1 MRKTGHR
8 ARREELSAGRIE
20 YIEAARQRLR
30 SRRMR
35 RTMLLVALVAA
46 AVIYLTGL
54 VNTSVMLL
62 EDMADTVRIA
72 LMPEQGFPQQTGA
85 GAVYQA
91 ETLGGS
97 FVVLGEEGCTV
108 FSNGGG
114 RLNTVGT
121 GYARP
126 ALAAGGNSFVLYNR
140 SGSELRVESRT
151 RELYTRQTEGHIYLC
166 ALSDR
171 GELAVVTDDVRK
183 LALLTIYDANRN
195 ELLTWSTTTAEGV
208 PLRMDFSPDGTQLA
222 IAAVTAQDG
231 QMVTNLYL
239 LNLRAGEPQL
249 LASEPGSTPLALTW
263 CSNDRLLAVCDT
275 HAALYGSDGSA
286 QGRYDFGGQD
296 VAALSA
302 EGGGLAVLF
311 GSGPSSTALLLD
323 GGLGVQYTG
332 PVPNAHGIVRGNGAF
347 YLLCESS
354 VECYGLDG
362 AYQWSYPLDA
372 RPQALLA
379 GEDLFVFAGNLV
391 RSVRVC
397 GQSGPAD
404 HSAPARRGRQ
414 QRNAGT
420 LTQCLIKNF
429 GYVHESVICF

>member
-30 SRRMR
+30 SRRIR

-126 ALAAGGNSFVLYNR
+126 ALAAGGNSLVLYNR

-362 AYQWSYPLDA
+362 AYQWSYPLDT

-391 RSVRVC
+391 QRIIPPQPEEA
-397 GQSGPAD
+397 GSG
-404 HSAPARRGRQ
+404 
-414 QRNAGT
+414 GT
-420 LTQCLIKNF
+420 LAL
-429 GYVHESVICF
+429 

>member
-1 MRKTGHR
+1 MRKTGYR

-30 SRRMR
+30 SRRIR

-391 RSVRVC
+391 QRIVPPQPEEA
-397 GQSGPAD
+397 GSG
-404 HSAPARRGRQ
+404 
-414 QRNAGT
+414 GT
-420 LTQCLIKNF
+420 LAL
-429 GYVHESVICF
+429 

>member
-30 SRRMR
+30 SRRIR

-166 ALSDR
+166 ALSYR

-391 RSVRVC
+391 QRIVPPQPEEA
-397 GQSGPAD
+397 GSG
-404 HSAPARRGRQ
+404 
-414 QRNAGT
+414 GT
-420 LTQCLIKNF
+420 LAL
-429 GYVHESVICF
+429 

>member
-30 SRRMR
+30 SRRIR

-302 EGGGLAVLF
+302 EGGGLAVLV

-391 RSVRVC
+391 QRIIPPQPEEA
-397 GQSGPAD
+397 GSG
-404 HSAPARRGRQ
+404 
-414 QRNAGT
+414 GT
-420 LTQCLIKNF
+420 LAL
-429 GYVHESVICF
+429 

>member
-30 SRRMR
+30 SRRIR

-183 LALLTIYDANRN
+183 LALLTVYDANRN
-195 ELLTWSTTTAEGV
+195 ELLSWSTTTAEGV

-332 PVPNAHGIVRGNGAF
+332 PVPNAHGIVRGDGAF

-391 RSVRVC
+391 QRIVPPQPEEA
-397 GQSGPAD
+397 GSG
-404 HSAPARRGRQ
+404 
-414 QRNAGT
+414 GT
-420 LTQCLIKNF
+420 LAL
-429 GYVHESVICF
+429 

>member
-30 SRRMR
+30 SRRIR

-97 FVVLGEEGCTV
+97 FVVLGEEGCAV

-121 GYARP
+121 GYAHP

-391 RSVRVC
+391 QRIVPPQPEAAS
-397 GQSGPAD
+397 SG
-404 HSAPARRGRQ
+404 
-414 QRNAGT
+414 GT
-420 LTQCLIKNF
+420 LAL
-429 GYVHESVICF
+429 

>member
-126 ALAAGGNSFVLYNR
+126 ALAAGKNSFVLYNR

-166 ALSDR
+166 ALSNR

-302 EGGGLAVLF
+302 ERGGLAVLF

-332 PVPNAHGIVRGNGAF
+332 PVPNAHSIVRGDGAF

-391 RSVRVC
+391 QRIVPPQPEEA
-397 GQSGPAD
+397 GSG
-404 HSAPARRGRQ
+404 
-414 QRNAGT
+414 GT
-420 LTQCLIKNF
+420 LAL
-429 GYVHESVICF
+429 

>member
-166 ALSDR
+166 ALSNR

-391 RSVRVC
+391 
-397 GQSGPAD
+397 
-404 HSAPARRGRQ
+404 
-414 QRNAGT
+414 QRIIPPQPEEAGSDGT
-420 LTQCLIKNF
+420 LAL
-429 GYVHESVICF
+429 

>member
-30 SRRMR
+30 SRRLR
-35 RTMLLVALVAA
+35 RTILLVALVAA

-332 PVPNAHGIVRGNGAF
+332 PVPNAHGIVRGDGAF

-391 RSVRVC
+391 QRIVPPQPEET
-397 GQSGPAD
+397 GSGGMLA
-404 HSAPARRGRQ
+404 
-414 QRNAGT
+414 
-420 LTQCLIKNF
+420 L
-429 GYVHESVICF
+429 

>member
-126 ALAAGGNSFVLYNR
+126 ALAAGKNSFVLYNR

-379 GEDLFVFAGNLV
+379 GKDLFVFAGNLV
-391 RSVRVC
+391 
-397 GQSGPAD
+397 
-404 HSAPARRGRQ
+404 
-414 QRNAGT
+414 QRIVPPQPEAASNG
-420 LTQCLIKNF
+420 
-429 GYVHESVICF
+429 

>member
-126 ALAAGGNSFVLYNR
+126 ALAAGGNSLVLYNR

-208 PLRMDFSPDGTQLA
+208 PLRIDFSPDGTQLA

-391 RSVRVC
+391 QRIVPPQPEEA
-397 GQSGPAD
+397 GSG
-404 HSAPARRGRQ
+404 
-414 QRNAGT
+414 GT
-420 LTQCLIKNF
+420 LAL
-429 GYVHESVICF
+429 

>member
-30 SRRMR
+30 SRRIR

-296 VAALSA
+296 VVALSA

-391 RSVRVC
+391 QRIVPPQPEEA
-397 GQSGPAD
+397 GSG
-404 HSAPARRGRQ
+404 
-414 QRNAGT
+414 GT
-420 LTQCLIKNF
+420 LAL
-429 GYVHESVICF
+429 

>member
-347 YLLCESS
+347 YLLCAGS

-391 RSVRVC
+391 QRIVPPQPEEA
-397 GQSGPAD
+397 GSG
-404 HSAPARRGRQ
+404 
-414 QRNAGT
+414 GT
-420 LTQCLIKNF
+420 LAL
-429 GYVHESVICF
+429 

>member
-30 SRRMR
+30 SRRIR

-391 RSVRVC
+391 
-397 GQSGPAD
+397 
-404 HSAPARRGRQ
+404 
-414 QRNAGT
+414 QRIVPPQPEEAGGGGT
-420 LTQCLIKNF
+420 LAL
-429 GYVHESVICF
+429 

>member
-166 ALSDR
+166 ALSNR

-332 PVPNAHGIVRGNGAF
+332 PVPNAHGIVRGDGAF

-391 RSVRVC
+391 QRIIPPQPEEA
-397 GQSGPAD
+397 GSG
-404 HSAPARRGRQ
+404 
-414 QRNAGT
+414 GT
-420 LTQCLIKNF
+420 LAL
-429 GYVHESVICF
+429 

>member
-183 LALLTIYDANRN
+183 LALLTIYDATRN

-379 GEDLFVFAGNLV
+379 GKDLFVFAGNLV
-391 RSVRVC
+391 
-397 GQSGPAD
+397 
-404 HSAPARRGRQ
+404 
-414 QRNAGT
+414 QRIVPPQPEAASNG
-420 LTQCLIKNF
+420 
-429 GYVHESVICF
+429 

>member
-1 MRKTGHR
+1 MRKTGRR
-8 ARREELSAGRIE
+8 ARREEMSAGRIE

-30 SRRMR
+30 SRRLR
-35 RTMLLVALVAA
+35 RTILLVALVAA

-62 EDMADTVRIA
+62 EDMADSVRIA

-85 GAVYQA
+85 GVVYQA

-391 RSVRVC
+391 QRIVPPQPEEA
-397 GQSGPAD
+397 GSG
-404 HSAPARRGRQ
+404 
-414 QRNAGT
+414 GT
-420 LTQCLIKNF
+420 LAL
-429 GYVHESVICF
+429 

>member
-30 SRRMR
+30 SRRIR

-166 ALSDR
+166 ALSNR

-391 RSVRVC
+391 
-397 GQSGPAD
+397 
-404 HSAPARRGRQ
+404 
-414 QRNAGT
+414 QRIIPPQPEEAGSDGT
-420 LTQCLIKNF
+420 LAL
-429 GYVHESVICF
+429 

>member
-20 YIEAARQRLR
+20 YIERLR

-62 EDMADTVRIA
+62 EDMADNVRIA

-121 GYARP
+121 GYAHP

-391 RSVRVC
+391 QRIVPPQPEAAS
-397 GQSGPAD
+397 SG
-404 HSAPARRGRQ
+404 
-414 QRNAGT
+414 
-420 LTQCLIKNF
+420 
-429 GYVHESVICF
+429 

>member
-30 SRRMR
+30 SRRIR

-231 QMVTNLYL
+231 HMVTNLYL

-347 YLLCESS
+347 YLLCESAG
-354 VECYGLDG
+354 ECYGLDG

-391 RSVRVC
+391 QRIVPPQPEEA
-397 GQSGPAD
+397 GSG
-404 HSAPARRGRQ
+404 
-414 QRNAGT
+414 GT
-420 LTQCLIKNF
+420 LAL
-429 GYVHESVICF
+429 

>member
-30 SRRMR
+30 SRRIR

-379 GEDLFVFAGNLV
+379 GEDLFVFVGNLV
-391 RSVRVC
+391 QRITP
-397 GQSGPAD
+397 PAPEPEVD
-404 HSAPARRGRQ
+404 
-414 QRNAGT
+414 
-420 LTQCLIKNF
+420 
-429 GYVHESVICF
+429 

>member
-30 SRRMR
+30 SRRIR

-183 LALLTIYDANRN
+183 LALLTVYDANRN

-391 RSVRVC
+391 QRIVPPQPEEA
-397 GQSGPAD
+397 GSG
-404 HSAPARRGRQ
+404 
-414 QRNAGT
+414 GT
-420 LTQCLIKNF
+420 LAL
-429 GYVHESVICF
+429 

>member
-20 YIEAARQRLR
+20 YIETARQRLR
-30 SRRMR
+30 SRRIR

-391 RSVRVC
+391 QRIVPPQPEEA
-397 GQSGPAD
+397 GSG
-404 HSAPARRGRQ
+404 
-414 QRNAGT
+414 GT
-420 LTQCLIKNF
+420 LAL
-429 GYVHESVICF
+429 

>member
-249 LASEPGSTPLALTW
+249 LASAPGSTPLALTW

-391 RSVRVC
+391 QRIIPPQPEEA
-397 GQSGPAD
+397 GSG
-404 HSAPARRGRQ
+404 
-414 QRNAGT
+414 GT
-420 LTQCLIKNF
+420 LAL
-429 GYVHESVICF
+429 

>member
-30 SRRMR
+30 SRRIR

-166 ALSDR
+166 ALSNR

-391 RSVRVC
+391 QRIIPPQPEEA
-397 GQSGPAD
+397 GSG
-404 HSAPARRGRQ
+404 
-414 QRNAGT
+414 GT
-420 LTQCLIKNF
+420 LAL
-429 GYVHESVICF
+429 

>member
-166 ALSDR
+166 ALSNR

-183 LALLTIYDANRN
+183 LALLTVYDANRN

-208 PLRMDFSPDGTQLA
+208 PLRMNFSPDGTQLA

-379 GEDLFVFAGNLV
+379 REDLFVFAGNLV
-391 RSVRVC
+391 QRIIPPQPEEA
-397 GQSGPAD
+397 GSG
-404 HSAPARRGRQ
+404 
-414 QRNAGT
+414 GT
-420 LTQCLIKNF
+420 LAL
-429 GYVHESVICF
+429 

>member
-30 SRRMR
+30 SRRIR

-85 GAVYQA
+85 GVVYQA

-183 LALLTIYDANRN
+183 LALLTVYDANRN

-391 RSVRVC
+391 QRIVPPQPEEA
-397 GQSGPAD
+397 GSG
-404 HSAPARRGRQ
+404 
-414 QRNAGT
+414 GT
-420 LTQCLIKNF
+420 LAL
-429 GYVHESVICF
+429 

>member
-1 MRKTGHR
+1 
-8 ARREELSAGRIE
+8 
-20 YIEAARQRLR
+20 
-30 SRRMR
+30 
-35 RTMLLVALVAA
+35 
-46 AVIYLTGL
+46 
-54 VNTSVMLL
+54 
-62 EDMADTVRIA
+62 
-72 LMPEQGFPQQTGA
+72 
-85 GAVYQA
+85 
-91 ETLGGS
+91 
-97 FVVLGEEGCTV
+97 
-108 FSNGGG
+108 
-114 RLNTVGT
+114 
-121 GYARP
+121 
-126 ALAAGGNSFVLYNR
+126 
-140 SGSELRVESRT
+140 
-151 RELYTRQTEGHIYLC
+151 
-166 ALSDR
+166 
-171 GELAVVTDDVRK
+171 VVTDDVRK

-391 RSVRVC
+391 QRIVPPQPEEA
-397 GQSGPAD
+397 GSG
-404 HSAPARRGRQ
+404 
-414 QRNAGT
+414 GT
-420 LTQCLIKNF
+420 LAL
-429 GYVHESVICF
+429 

>member
-1 MRKTGHR
+1 MRKTGRR
-8 ARREELSAGRIE
+8 ARREEMSAGRIE

-30 SRRMR
+30 SRRLR
-35 RTMLLVALVAA
+35 RTILLVALVAA

-62 EDMADTVRIA
+62 EDMADSVRIA

-166 ALSDR
+166 ALSNR

-391 RSVRVC
+391 QRIVPPQPEEA
-397 GQSGPAD
+397 GSG
-404 HSAPARRGRQ
+404 
-414 QRNAGT
+414 GT
-420 LTQCLIKNF
+420 LAL
-429 GYVHESVICF
+429 

>member
-30 SRRMR
+30 SRRIR

-183 LALLTIYDANRN
+183 LALLTVYDANRN

-347 YLLCESS
+347 YLLCGSS

-391 RSVRVC
+391 QRIVPPQPEEA
-397 GQSGPAD
+397 GSG
-404 HSAPARRGRQ
+404 
-414 QRNAGT
+414 GT
-420 LTQCLIKNF
+420 LAL
-429 GYVHESVICF
+429 

>member
-30 SRRMR
+30 SRRIR

-166 ALSDR
+166 ALSNR

-379 GEDLFVFAGNLV
+379 GKDLFVFAGNLV
-391 RSVRVC
+391 
-397 GQSGPAD
+397 
-404 HSAPARRGRQ
+404 
-414 QRNAGT
+414 QRIVPPQPEAASNG
-420 LTQCLIKNF
+420 
-429 GYVHESVICF
+429 

>member
-30 SRRMR
+30 SRRIR

-126 ALAAGGNSFVLYNR
+126 ALAAGGNSLVLYNR

-166 ALSDR
+166 ALSNR

-183 LALLTIYDANRN
+183 LALLTVYDANRN

-208 PLRMDFSPDGTQLA
+208 PLRIDFSPDGTQLA

-332 PVPNAHGIVRGNGAF
+332 PVPNAHGIVRGDGAF

-391 RSVRVC
+391 QRIVPPQPEEA
-397 GQSGPAD
+397 GSG
-404 HSAPARRGRQ
+404 
-414 QRNAGT
+414 GT
-420 LTQCLIKNF
+420 LAL
-429 GYVHESVICF
+429 

>member
-126 ALAAGGNSFVLYNR
+126 ALAAGKNSFVLYNR

-166 ALSDR
+166 ALSNR

-183 LALLTIYDANRN
+183 LALLTVYDANRN

-302 EGGGLAVLF
+302 ERGGLAVLF

-391 RSVRVC
+391 QRIIPPQPEEA
-397 GQSGPAD
+397 GSG
-404 HSAPARRGRQ
+404 
-414 QRNAGT
+414 GT
-420 LTQCLIKNF
+420 LAL
-429 GYVHESVICF
+429 

>member
-30 SRRMR
+30 SRRIR

-391 RSVRVC
+391 QRIIPPQPEEAS
-397 GQSGPAD
+397 SG
-404 HSAPARRGRQ
+404 
-414 QRNAGT
+414 GT
-420 LTQCLIKNF
+420 LAL
-429 GYVHESVICF
+429 